1 MDLLTKKC
9 DVCGTKIKKLNH
21 WWWDIFSLKEG
32 RIIKCSKCGTEYNTL
47 KIVQFFGRPYGWF
60 YIWMLSILGLTLL
73 IWEFNKDLG
82 GEVWFYAVA
91 IYVAIEFFMMVL
103 LPLKK
108 IENKNEE

>member
-1 MDLLTKKC
+1 
-9 DVCGTKIKKLNH
+9 
-21 WWWDIFSLKEG
+21 
-32 RIIKCSKCGTEYNTL
+32 
-47 KIVQFFGRPYGWF
+47 
-60 YIWMLSILGLTLL
+60 MLSILGLTLL